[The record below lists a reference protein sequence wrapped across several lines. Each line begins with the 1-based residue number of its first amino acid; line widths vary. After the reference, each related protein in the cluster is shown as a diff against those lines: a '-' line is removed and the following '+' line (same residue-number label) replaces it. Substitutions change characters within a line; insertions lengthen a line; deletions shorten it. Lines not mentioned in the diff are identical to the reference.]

1 MKSYREVLEFEVPQR
16 RQLLN
21 ITCLLYTSYEKSGV
35 RQHIVKR
42 LRKNGV
48 SVFAWTVRSEEEW
61 NSVQPYIDSLVF
73 EQFEPKGGQHAQ

>member
-1 MKSYREVLEFEVPQR
+1 MCRPNFI
-16 RQLLN
+16 N
-21 ITCLLYTSYEKSGV
+21 YEKSGV